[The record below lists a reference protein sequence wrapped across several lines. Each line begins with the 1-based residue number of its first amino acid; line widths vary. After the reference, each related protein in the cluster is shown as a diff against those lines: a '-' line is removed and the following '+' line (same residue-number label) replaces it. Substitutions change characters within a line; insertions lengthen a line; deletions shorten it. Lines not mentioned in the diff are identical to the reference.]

1 MIARLA
7 YRSRQLWNALFSP
20 RMPVSDEALLS
31 QLTTPQ
37 YSLFR
42 SMQPSE
48 QAHAYQ
54 MFERLKAD
62 GHSEPDL
69 LTAALLHDAGKTRQ
83 PLSIIDRIVIVL
95 GKRLFREKARGWAV
109 GPMDGLRRPFVV
121 ADRHA
126 GWGADLAAQAGAT
139 PVSVE
144 LIRRHQE
151 ARLSTPGSTFER
163 LLAALQAADDE
174 S

>member
-7 YRSRQLWNALFSP
+7 YRSRQLWNALLSP
-20 RMPVSDEALLS
+20 RKPVPDEVLLS

-37 YSLFR
+37 YGLFR
-42 SMQPSE
+42 RMQPSE

-54 MFERLKAD
+54 MFERLKAA
-62 GHSEPDL
+62 GHSDPDL
-69 LTAALLHDAGKTRQ
+69 LTAALLHDVGKIRQ

-95 GKRLFREKARGWAV
+95 GKRLFHEKARGWAA
-109 GPMDGLRRPFVV
+109 GPMQGLRRPFVV
-121 ADRHA
+121 AERHA
-126 GWGADLAAQAGAT
+126 GWGANLASQAGAS

-151 ARLSTPGSTFER
+151 ARLSKPGSTFER